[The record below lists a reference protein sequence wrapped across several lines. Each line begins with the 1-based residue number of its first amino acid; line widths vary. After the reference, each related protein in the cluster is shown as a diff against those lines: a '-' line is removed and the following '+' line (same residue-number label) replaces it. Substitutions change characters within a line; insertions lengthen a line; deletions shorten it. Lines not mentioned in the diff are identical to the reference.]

1 MFKVK
6 ESQKM
11 LQWMKM
17 DSKWARQANLESMFN
32 LKWTMPRKNM
42 LKDFLWTW
50 EPIEDG
56 RIQRKVH
63 GQKILIDQ
71 ILIHE

>member
-1 MFKVK
+1 MKRKGKVPVEQQVKKLVKKKIMFKVK

-42 LKDFLWTW
+42 LKDFL
-50 EPIEDG
+50 
-56 RIQRKVH
+56 
-63 GQKILIDQ
+63 
-71 ILIHE
+71 